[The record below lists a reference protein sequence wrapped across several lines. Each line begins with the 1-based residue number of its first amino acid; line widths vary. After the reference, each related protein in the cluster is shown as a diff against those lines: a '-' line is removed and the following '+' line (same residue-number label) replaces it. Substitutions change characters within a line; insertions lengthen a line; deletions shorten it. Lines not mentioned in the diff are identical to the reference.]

1 MSGICRAFTLYHDKL
16 ILSENTATDA
26 IQFEKQYHVIGYFDW
41 FETKGFPM
49 ESERSLGELFKYNS
63 KLNETITEYQSFQ
76 NVFGFI
82 ENPVKDSE
90 FWDDSSTEVM
100 KFILFLQVDQYNKS
114 MYKTIDNILK
124 KKCTNIKNYII
135 YYTLDKNDFVICF
148 KSNKYTSVMNTINY
162 LYSECLKVNIN
173 IIYSYTNLLLKNVK
187 NVDDNYFCDSNELID
202 SICIKTILNNFR
214 ITSININKKISFFT
228 NCLSKAFY
236 GHDSKNK
243 IANNDIVGY
252 EILGDTDC
260 RFIARNVPLNILLQQ
275 FLNSGLMSKSNEL
288 YSNLFL
294 SSMTSLNVI
303 QSEFVA
309 DTKLKNILPNQ
320 EHKQENSTS
329 FTNIKSDIDE
339 SQKSKIE
346 EIKKT
351 LGDEYVPI
359 ISLLHRINNYILY
372 TEHQAA
378 RYECIT
384 LKEPFNTLL
393 CTISKNADKIKNGL
407 ISTDE
412 LYEYLNNIYNNIQE
426 NMRTDIR
433 FFGISDYSMKPY
445 YSPTKLRA
453 FYSIIANKISDHYSK
468 MSGLDNN
475 THNKFVIS
483 FTYSQATYVE
493 QLWRELIGGHNLMLV
508 NVTENDFYHIKDL
521 IFQFAHEAAHFV
533 GNEKIRKRETRLEII
548 LEFLF
553 KRFVYSFEEHCTNE
567 LLESNDELDNK
578 LLNLLQE
585 SFDELKFSEFY
596 DNNKKTVNQYLC
608 TYIKELKQSNFIS
621 DESDFY
627 YMHVVENWISN
638 FLFDNDH
645 LMLILNEYQNNIFCK
660 IKQKALTSQKSLK
673 DISHMISQLKII
685 YNRFINSI
693 DKMKEDLITSNNS
706 DFNYIKKLMSESY
719 ADISAI
725 VLFDLSAEDYLSF
738 ISKRIHSN
746 ISDEEP
752 IDYEYLA
759 ENSLLFQR
767 SCIVL
772 KAFSTF
778 HSKNG
783 LKNIDSYKQFLS
795 EKPTNWE
802 YQSNY
807 YETITKTCRAFEDNI
822 THPCHFTYN
831 YILECIKSHISKCN
845 TTEQGDLKTVYGQIS
860 SNDIISTIKYINN
873 YITKH
878 TKNDV

>member
-16 ILSENTATDA
+16 ILSEDTITDA
-26 IQFEKQYHVIGYFDW
+26 FRFEKQYHVIGYFDW
-41 FETKGFPM
+41 FETKDFPM
-49 ESERSLGELFKYNS
+49 KSERSLGELFKYNS
-63 KLNETITEYQSFQ
+63 KLNETISEYQSFQ

-82 ENPVKDSE
+82 ENSVKDSE
-90 FWDDSSTEVM
+90 FWNSSSTESM
-100 KFILFLQVDQYNKS
+100 RFILFLQVDQYNES

-124 KKCTNIKNYII
+124 KKCTNTKNYII

-148 KSNKYTSVMNTINY
+148 KSNKYTSVMNTINH

-173 IIYSYTNLLLKNVK
+173 IIYSYTNLLLKNIK
-187 NVDDNYFCDSNELID
+187 NVDENYFCDSNELID

-214 ITSININKKISFFT
+214 ITSIDITKKISFFT

-236 GHDSKNK
+236 GHDSENK
-243 IANNDIVGY
+243 FSNNDIIGY

-275 FLNSGLMSKSNEL
+275 FLDSGLMSKNNEL

-294 SSMTSLNVI
+294 SSMTSLNVV
-303 QSEFVA
+303 QSKFDS
-309 DTKLKNILPNQ
+309 DTKLTDILPNQ

-329 FTNIKSDIDE
+329 FTNTKHDIDE
-339 SQKSKIE
+339 SQKHKIE
-346 EIKKT
+346 EIKNI

-372 TEHQAA
+372 TGHQAA

-384 LKEPFNTLL
+384 LKEPFDTLL
-393 CTISKNADKIKNGL
+393 YTISKNADKIKNGL

-433 FFGISDYSMKPY
+433 FFGISDYSMMPY

-468 MSGLDNN
+468 MSGSDNN

-533 GNEKIRKRETRLEII
+533 GNEKIRNRKYRFGII

-553 KRFVYSFEEHCTNE
+553 KCFISSFEETC
-567 LLESNDELDNK
+567 NK
-578 LLNLLQE
+578 LLNLEDALDIE
-585 SFDELKFSEFY
+585 ISSMLNETFDDISFSVFYKDNIEIINNNLNKYINKLIEF
-596 DNNKKTVNQYLC
+596 K
-608 TYIKELKQSNFIS
+608 FIS
-621 DESDFY
+621 NRDDFY
-627 YMHVVENWISN
+627 YMYVVENYLED
-638 FLFDNDH
+638 FLF
-645 LMLILNEYQNNIFCK
+645 NEGNLEIIAKKYIDKLFFI
-660 IKQKALTSQKSLK
+660 IKQKALMSQKSLK
-673 DISHMISQLKII
+673 RISCLIRRFKEIYKLFIDSADI
-685 YNRFINSI
+685 RR
-693 DKMKEDLITSNNS
+693 EPLITSINS

-725 VLFDLSAEDYLSF
+725 VLFDLSAEDYLSYIF
-738 ISKRIHSN
+738 KRIHNN
-746 ISDEEP
+746 ISDEES

-759 ENSLLFQR
+759 ENSLIFQR

-772 KAFSTF
+772 KSFSKF
-778 HSKNG
+778 HNKNG
-783 LKNIDSYKQFLS
+783 LNNIDSYKRFLS
-795 EKPTNWE
+795 EMPNTWKCK
-802 YQSNY
+802 SKY
-807 YETITKTCRAFEDNI
+807 YETIVKTCYAFETN
-822 THPCHFTYN
+822 TKHPGHYAYE
-831 YILECIKSHISKCN
+831 YIIKCIESHINKCD
-845 TTEQGDLKTVYGQIS
+845 TTEQTDLKTVYGQIS
-860 SNDIISTIKYINN
+860 SENIISTIKYINN
-873 YITKH
+873 YIVKS
-878 TKNDV
+878 